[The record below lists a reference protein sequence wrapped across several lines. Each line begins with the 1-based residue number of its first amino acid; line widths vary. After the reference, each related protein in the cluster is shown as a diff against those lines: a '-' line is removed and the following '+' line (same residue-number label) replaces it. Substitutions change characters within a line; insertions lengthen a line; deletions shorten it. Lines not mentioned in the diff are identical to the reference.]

1 MHVTIWEF
9 RVKKGREAEFELAYG
24 PTGEWARFFERGEGY
39 LGTELLRDAKDRQRY
54 ITIDRWTSPAT
65 YEAFRSRWADEYE
78 AIDERC
84 EALTEYEA
92 PLGSLAPP
100 AEEP

>member
-9 RVKKGREAEFELAYG
+9 RVKRGREAEFERAYG
-24 PTGEWARFFERGEGY
+24 PTGEWARFFERAEGY
-39 LGTELLRDAKDRQRY
+39 LGTELLRDAKNRQRY
-54 ITIDRWTSPAT
+54 VTIDRWISQAT
-65 YEAFRSRWADEYE
+65 YEAFRRRWAGEYD

>member
-9 RVKKGREAEFELAYG
+9 RVKKGHEAEFERAYG
-24 PTGEWARFFERGEGY
+24 PTGEWARFFERAEGY
-39 LGTELLRDAKDRQRY
+39 LGTELLRDAKNRQRY

-65 YEAFRSRWADEYE
+65 YEVLRSQWADEYE

-92 PLGSLAPP
+92 LLGSLVAL
-100 AEEP
+100 

>member
-9 RVKKGREAEFELAYG
+9 RVKKGREAEFERAYG
-24 PTGEWARFFERGEGY
+24 PIGEWARFFERAEGY
-39 LGTELLRDAKDRQRY
+39 LGTELLRDAKNRQRY
-54 ITIDRWTSPAT
+54 VTIDRWISQAT

-84 EALTEYEA
+84 EALTEYET

>member
-9 RVKKGREAEFELAYG
+9 RVKKGLEAEFERSYG

-39 LGTELLRDAKDRQRY
+39 LGTELLRDTKNRQRY
-54 ITIDRWTSPAT
+54 ITIDRWISQAT
-65 YEAFRSRWADEYE
+65 HEAFRSRWAEEYE

-84 EALTEYEA
+84 EALTEYEV

-100 AEEP
+100 VGEP